1 MDTIYIFKLPASV
14 NGQTHVRVTQEIR
27 DARRTNIV
35 GYYGKLSAAG
45 KWTEGEEMHTFHPDI
60 ENEDRV
66 DLIEAANAAGRPS
79 ALADH
84 DIRSDDLLN
93 WLEEDPAVISERIEA
108 RRPGVEEEVAA
119 P

>member
-1 MDTIYIFKLPASV
+1 MDTIYIFKLPSPV

-35 GYYGKLSAAG
+35 GYYGKLSTAG
-45 KWTEGEEMHTFHPDI
+45 KWTEAEEMHTFHPDI

-66 DLIEAANAAGRPS
+66 DLISQANSAGRPS

-84 DIRSDDLLN
+84 DIRSDDVAS
-93 WLEEDPAVISERIEA
+93 WLAEDPTVRQARIKA
-108 RRPGVEEEVAA
+108 RNPKEES
-119 P
+119 